1 MLTAGKDDKSST
13 YDEIGLPQKVLQ
25 SRETGGSRPDSQGT
39 CPPGSVR
46 RHRALWVLKIGLF
59 LQASYGLLR
68 PTVTRWNA
76 ETGLGMDSIRLKLTD
91 RNAAVI
97 TDGRT
102 FEVKEPKVP
111 VSRAENLNRFRR
123 IIQPIATHRRAEGRS
138 HASHTFRCCEPSAQP
153 RPARSSAPLLLG

>member
-1 MLTAGKDDKSST
+1 MRNHQLTTKSGCLKRYFSLERRAGLAQ
-13 YDEIGLPQKVLQ
+13 IARGHVLQ
-25 SRETGGSRPDSQGT
+25 GQFAA
-39 CPPGSVR
+39 
-46 RHRALWVLKIGLF
+46 HMALWVIKIGLL

-76 ETGLGMDSIRLKLTD
+76 ETGLGMDSSRLKLTD
-91 RNAAVI
+91 RNAVVI

-123 IIQPIATHRRAEGRS
+123 IIQPIAKHRRAEGRS